1 MGRIVKVEC
10 HSGYTYAERP
20 ISIEM
25 GGLHVDIEEIM
36 NEAITPEGR
45 FFKVKILDGRVID
58 LEYDETKDEWEIKE

>member
-1 MGRIVKVEC
+1 
-10 HSGYTYAERP
+10 
-20 ISIEM
+20 M